1 MIYCT
6 DKNKKGDGFVTA
18 VRGARDFT
26 KGPIFFPMLLFAL
39 PVVAAG
45 CLQMFYNTADK
56 IVVGQFSGNEYA
68 LGAIGCTGSLYSL
81 ITALCTGLSVGA
93 GVTVAHRF
101 GAHEERALSR
111 AVHTAFSVALIVGL
125 LISVIGFVF
134 CPTFLRWM
142 GTDEKL
148 FLLAVKYMRI
158 VFAGTPFSI
167 LYNFGASVM
176 RSVGNSRAP
185 LVILA
190 FSGLLNVGFNL
201 LFVLGF
207 GMSADGVAYGTV
219 IAQAV
224 SAFAVWM
231 LLYRRTDSVR
241 FRFRQLC
248 IDRRALMDTV
258 RIGIPS
264 GFQASLFAISNVLLS
279 STVNTFPTTT
289 VEGNAIGMSL
299 SSYSSQASTGVYQA
313 VLTFTGQN
321 AGARRPDRVRRVLF
335 AGLVQAALIV
345 GMIGFG
351 TYLFSDGLTSLFV
364 DGARADAVLVAAAV
378 KERCSV
384 VLTCYAMCGVME
396 VLTAHLRG
404 RKYSFVPMVL
414 SMVFACF
421 FRIFWMLVVFP
432 YLPKSLF
439 SLFLCYPISW
449 AATATAQLIVI
460 CIINRRER
468 RELLRTAR
476 AVP

>member
-1 MIYCT
+1 MT
-6 DKNKKGDGFVTA
+6 TKGTK
-18 VRGARDFT
+18 DFT
-26 KGPIFFPMLLFAL
+26 RGPIFLPMLLFAL

-81 ITALCTGLSVGA
+81 ITGLCTGLSMGA
-93 GVTVAHRF
+93 GVSVAHRF

-111 AVHTAFSVALIVGL
+111 AIHTAFSVALIVGL
-125 LISVIGFVF
+125 FISVVGFVF

-148 FLLAVKYMRI
+148 FPLAVKYMRI
-158 VFAGTPFSI
+158 IFAGTPFSI
-167 LYNFGASVM
+167 LYNFGASVT

-190 FSGLLNVGFNL
+190 FSGLLNIGFNI
-201 LFVLGF
+201 LFVLF
-207 GMSADGVAYGTV
+207 CGMDVDGVAYGTI
-219 IAQAV
+219 IAQAA
-224 SAFAVWM
+224 SAFVVWL

-241 FRFRQLC
+241 FRFRSLC
-248 IDRRALMDTV
+248 IDRRALRDTV
-258 RIGIPS
+258 RIGLPS
-264 GFQASLFAISNVLLS
+264 GFQTSLFAISNVLLS

-335 AGLVQAALIV
+335 AGLIQATLIV
-345 GMIGFG
+345 GTIGLG
-351 TYLFSDGLTSLFV
+351 TYLFSDGLTGFFV
-364 DGARADAVLVAAAV
+364 DGARADAALVAAAV
-378 KERCSV
+378 RDRSSV

-404 RKYSFVPMVL
+404 RKYSFAPML
-414 SMVFACF
+414 LTMIFACF
-421 FRIFWMLVVFP
+421 FRIFWMFVVFP
-432 YLPKSLF
+432 HMPDSLA

-449 AATATAQLIVI
+449 AATALAQVIVLLV
-460 CIINRRER
+460 INRRER
-468 RELLRTAR
+468 RQASLRPIQT
-476 AVP
+476 